1 MFTGLVKAVG
11 WVRRIER
18 NVGQARLSLAHDPGV
33 LGRVERGDSISV
45 SGCCLT
51 AVSVA
56 ADGFSAD
63 VSAESLR
70 CTVLGELA
78 EGAGVNLEPALRA
91 GDRLGGHLV
100 SGHVDGVGQLLSDR
114 PEDGSRQFWIRAP
127 ATLARYIAGKGS
139 ICVDGVSL
147 TVNEVD
153 GTAFSV
159 NVIPHTLAVTTLGG
173 WRTGRRVNLEVDLV
187 ARYLERLLL
196 AGDPATTGITRD
208 LLQRYGFAPED

>member
-11 WVRRIER
+11 WVRQIER
-18 NVGQARLSLAHDPGV
+18 RAGQARLSLTYDPGA
-33 LGRVERGDSISV
+33 LGRVETGDSISV

-56 ADGFSAD
+56 ADGFTAD
-63 VSAESLR
+63 ISAESLR

-78 EGAGVNLEPALRA
+78 EGGRVNLEPALRV
-91 GDRLGGHLV
+91 GDGLGGHLV

-114 PEDGSRQFWIRAP
+114 PEDGSRQLWIRAP
-127 ATLARYIAGKGS
+127 VALARYIAGKGS
-139 ICVDGVSL
+139 ICIDGVSL

-153 GTAFSV
+153 GTEFSV

-173 WRTGRRVNLEVDLV
+173 WRTGQRVNLEVDLL

-196 AGDPATTGITRD
+196 AGDPAETGITRD